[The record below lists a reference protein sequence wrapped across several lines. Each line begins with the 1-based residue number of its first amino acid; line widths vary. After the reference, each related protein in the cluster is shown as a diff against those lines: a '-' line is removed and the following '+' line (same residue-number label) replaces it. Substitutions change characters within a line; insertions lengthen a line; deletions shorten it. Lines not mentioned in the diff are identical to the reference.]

1 MRPRAGLPACTTAA
15 VVAAALS
22 GLAILIVATPA
33 ASEPPS
39 PAAQQGRAIVS
50 AHCARCHA
58 VDRTGESPLKA
69 APPFRT
75 LHLRYPV
82 ESLEESLA
90 EGIITG
96 HPAMPEFRFSPEQV
110 GDIIAYLK
118 SLER

>member
-1 MRPRAGLPACTTAA
+1 MPPRARVRIVAAGLSGVAFI
-15 VVAAALS
+15 VAAA
-22 GLAILIVATPA
+22 A
-33 ASEPPS
+33 ARSEPLS

-58 VDRTGESPLKA
+58 VGRTGESPLKP

-110 GDIIAYLK
+110 GDIIDYLK
-118 SLER
+118 SLEH

>member
-1 MRPRAGLPACTTAA
+1 VRP
-15 VVAAALS
+15 VVAALAMFFA
-22 GLAILIVATPA
+22 LAIQPARSEQLTPDA
-33 ASEPPS
+33 KAGFTILDKNCS
-39 PAAQQGRAIVS
+39 
-50 AHCARCHA
+50 RCHA
-58 VDRTGESPLKA
+58 IGRTGSSPLKA

-75 LHLRYPV
+75 LHTRYPV

-96 HPAMPEFRFSPEQV
+96 HPAMPEFHFEPDQV

>member
-1 MRPRAGLPACTTAA
+1 MRAPVIAPLRVSAAATAA
-15 VVAAALS
+15 VTVLAAFAPL
-22 GLAILIVATPA
+22 PA
-33 ASEPPS
+33 ASEELS
-39 PAAQQGRAIVS
+39 PDAQAGLAIVRADCS
-50 AHCARCHA
+50 RCHA
-58 VDRTGESPLKA
+58 IGRTGDSPLRE

-75 LHLRYPV
+75 LHTRYPV

-96 HPAMPEFRFSPEQV
+96 HPAMPEFQFSPAQV

>member
-1 MRPRAGLPACTTAA
+1 MNATMRVGARGRAGLA
-15 VVAAALS
+15 
-22 GLAILIVATPA
+22 AILVMLALAPMA
-33 ASEPPS
+33 ARSQEPLS
-39 PAAQQGRAIVS
+39 PDAQKGLELLS
-50 AHCARCHA
+50 ANCSRCHA
-58 VDRTGESPLKA
+58 ILKAGGSPLRA

-90 EGIITG
+90 EGIVTG
-96 HPAMPEFRFSPEQV
+96 HPAMPEFSFTPEQV